1 MKIVVLDAYT
11 ANPGD
16 LSWEPLSALGQLE
29 IYDRTAP
36 EDVVVRAT
44 GAEVVLVNK
53 VKITREVMAAL
64 PELRYVGVLA
74 TGYNVVDIQAAHKY
88 GVVVTNVPAYSTMSV
103 AQMVFAHLLNIT
115 NSVAQYTGEVK
126 GGKWSSCEDFCFYNV
141 PLTELDGRTMG
152 IVGLGNTGMA
162 VARIARAFGMKVVA
176 MSSKS
181 VEMLET
187 LGICKA
193 ESYEELFA
201 SADVLSLHCPLAED
215 TLHLVNAERLALMKS
230 NAILINTGRGPL
242 VDEQAL
248 ADALNQGR
256 LRAAGVDVLSEE
268 PPQNGNPLLGA
279 RNCHITPH
287 IAWATAEARQ
297 RLLATAI
304 ENVKAFVEGTPQ
316 NTIRF

>member
-74 TGYNVVDIQAAHKY
+74 TGYNVVDIQAAHEH

-242 VDEQAL
+242 VDEQAV

-268 PPQNGNPLLGA
+268 PPQNGNPLLTA

>member
-74 TGYNVVDIQAAHKY
+74 TGYNVVDIQAAHEH

-141 PLTELDGRTMG
+141 LLTELDGRTMG